1 MHLTFNFIF
10 CFPVFDEQKNI
21 EAETKKAAA
30 AAKLKAQE
38 AEKSSEP
45 KVSSES
51 FGLLTGD
58 QAVPGAVAVGVPGQK
73 RTSDKIEKATD
84 DFFYEKFRK
93 RARDSWRYQ

>member
-1 MHLTFNFIF
+1 MISSFSI
-10 CFPVFDEQKNI
+10 VFDEKKSI
-21 EAETKKAAA
+21 EAESRKAAA
-30 AAKLKAQE
+30 AAKLKAEE

-45 KVSSES
+45 KVTAES

-58 QAVPGAVAVGVPGQK
+58 QALPGAVAVTVPGQK
-73 RTSDKIEKATD
+73 RTGDKVEKATD